1 MIDGK
6 YADRVTWVSTYVFLQ
21 VLAREFID
29 PARRV
34 LLVGEAAHL
43 FAPFGARGLNSGIPD
58 AIVAARAIREARGS
72 ESARDAH
79 AAIEHFGATR
89 RAAADRNRAASSSAL
104 AHLAPT
110 SARAK
115 LDREEAA
122 VAAATDPLVARW
134 LDAAPY
140 GPRLGPPDTD
150 GMQY

>member
-1 MIDGK
+1 
-6 YADRVTWVSTYVFLQ
+6 VFHQ
-21 VLAREFID
+21 VLARAFTD

-58 AIVAARAIREARGS
+58 AIVAARAIRTALDADTAAGAAVAVDHFAASRREAA
-72 ESARDAH
+72 E
-79 AAIEHFGATR
+79 
-89 RAAADRNRAASSSAL
+89 RNRAASSEAL

-110 SARAK
+110 SATAR
-115 LDREEAA
+115 LERR
-122 VAAATDPLVARW
+122 AAALAAPRINRAARW

-140 GPRLGPPDTD
+140 GPRLGPPDGD